1 MVPTGAWGGESM
13 TADPGTPG
21 VERPASG
28 HRRRRL
34 AHWLWRLASALC
46 ATAALGA
53 VALSAASPQPPAPP
67 PETRAEH
74 ELSRAQA
81 MVLVQKRYGARV
93 VRADIADQG
102 GRRLYVFRL
111 LSAGGKVWIV
121 RVDARSGAEV
131 P

>member
-1 MVPTGAWGGESM
+1 MA
-13 TADPGTPG
+13 
-21 VERPASG
+21 
-28 HRRRRL
+28 
-34 AHWLWRLASALC
+34 
-46 ATAALGA
+46 
-53 VALSAASPQPPAPP
+53 
-67 PETRAEH
+67 
-74 ELSRAQA
+74 
-81 MVLVQKRYGARV
+81 LVQKRYGARV